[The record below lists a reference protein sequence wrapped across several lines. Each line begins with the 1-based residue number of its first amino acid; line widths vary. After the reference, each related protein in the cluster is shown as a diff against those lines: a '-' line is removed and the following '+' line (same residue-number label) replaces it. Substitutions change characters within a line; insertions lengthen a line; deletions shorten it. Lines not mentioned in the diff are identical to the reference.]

1 MEGQPEGTSRAR
13 GGGGRRPWWM
23 LTLIVVFG
31 GYLAFR
37 TVQGIVW
44 LIGRM

>member
-1 MEGQPEGTSRAR
+1 MEGQPEGTSRR
-13 GGGGRRPWWM
+13 RGGRRPWW
-23 LTLIVVFG
+23 LIVLVVVFG

-44 LIGRM
+44 LIGRI

>member
-1 MEGQPEGTSRAR
+1 MEGQPEGTSRTR
-13 GGGGRRPWWM
+13 GGRRPWW
-23 LTLIVVFG
+23 LIVLVVVFG

-44 LIGRM
+44 LIGRI

>member
-1 MEGQPEGTSRAR
+1 MEGQPEGTSEQQR
-13 GGGGRRPWWM
+13 GRRPWWM

-37 TVQGIVW
+37 LVQGVVW
-44 LIGRM
+44 LIHQI

>member
-1 MEGQPEGTSRAR
+1 MEGQPEGTAEVRR
-13 GGGGRRPWWM
+13 GRRPWWM

-37 TVQGIVW
+37 LVQGVVW
-44 LIGRM
+44 LIHQI

>member
-1 MEGQPEGTSRAR
+1 VI
-13 GGGGRRPWWM
+13 
-23 LTLIVVFG
+23 TLVVVFG

-44 LIGRM
+44 LIGRI